1 MFVHSK
7 KILPILWGGLKG
19 EPKLLCTTKTVLP
32 PTKIGF
38 FATVSAGPDYIEGE
52 TKTEL
57 HKKLVRD
64 NKIQSTSANMTNW
77 WVMFI
82 TTQLL
87 PFTPGDVSEERAN

>member
-1 MFVHSK
+1 MFAFNK
-7 KILPILWGGLKG
+7 KILPILWGGLKRNPP
-19 EPKLLCTTKTVLP
+19 EYECRPNVLP
-32 PTKIGF
+32 PSKIGLF
-38 FATVSAGPDYIEGE
+38 VTVSAGPDYIEGE
-52 TKTEL
+52 SKTEL

-64 NKIQSTSANMTNW
+64 NKIQSTSDNMTNW